1 MVSTLADAG
10 AGGVIVRPSRH
21 ISYWGNLLMSWL
33 KQFLTHYVLYG
44 ALLLLL
50 CLGIFPFIVLY
61 SSSTS
66 LAELL
71 DRFLPGNKLAQR
83 LDSFWTIVGV
93 PYDYLVKTV
102 G

>member
-1 MVSTLADAG
+1 MV
-10 AGGVIVRPSRH
+10 
-21 ISYWGNLLMSWL
+21 WL
-33 KQFLTHYVLYG
+33 KTFMTHYVLYG
-44 ALLLLL
+44 ALLLML

-66 LAELL
+66 LAELM
-71 DRFLPGNKLAQR
+71 DRLMPGNKLASK
-83 LDSFWTIVGV
+83 LETLWTIVGT

>member
-1 MVSTLADAG
+1 M
-10 AGGVIVRPSRH
+10 
-21 ISYWGNLLMSWL
+21 NWL
-33 KQFLTHYVLYG
+33 KKFLTHYVLYA

-50 CLGIFPFIVLY
+50 CVGIFPFIILY

-71 DRFLPGNKLAQR
+71 DRASTGSKFAQKLER
-83 LDSFWTIVGV
+83 FWTMVGK
-93 PYDYLVKTV
+93 PYDYLVRTV

>member
-1 MVSTLADAG
+1 M
-10 AGGVIVRPSRH
+10 
-21 ISYWGNLLMSWL
+21 NWL
-33 KQFLTHYVLYG
+33 KKFLTHYVLYG

-66 LAELL
+66 IAKLL
-71 DRFLPGNKLAQR
+71 DRASTGGRFAQK
-83 LDSFWTIVGV
+83 LDSFWTVIGK
-93 PYDYLVKTV
+93 PYDYLVRTV

>member
-1 MVSTLADAG
+1 MA
-10 AGGVIVRPSRH
+10 
-21 ISYWGNLLMSWL
+21 WF

-50 CLGIFPFIVLY
+50 CLGIFPFIILY

-66 LAELL
+66 IAEMF
-71 DRFLPGNKLAQR
+71 DRASPGSKLAQKLER
-83 LDSFWTIVGV
+83 FWTIVGR